1 MTYAQYCRL
10 NVHVG
15 ASNRAVV
22 KKAHTLLAKR
32 VKRAVSYRQMRHA
45 WLRSVLEQHA
55 AARKLFTQVAT
66 GRFG

>member
-10 NVHVG
+10 HVHVS
-15 ASNRAVV
+15 ASNRAVI
-22 KKAHTLLAKR
+22 KKAHTLLAAH

-55 AARKLFTQVAT
+55 KARKLFTQVAT